1 MPQDSQIVKMKRN
14 LRAKM
19 RRGRGIRGATTVSG
33 MLQGLKQRSK
43 PRLKTP
49 TTGLQINT
57 VKNQNTG
64 KLNRLRLRGKKNIR
78 KKNNYGQKPNSN

>member
-78 KKNNYGQKPNSN
+78 KKNNYDQKPNSN

>member
-1 MPQDSQIVKMKRN
+1 MAQDSQIVKMKRN

-33 MLQGLKQRSK
+33 MLQGLKQRTK

-49 TTGLQINT
+49 TTGLQLNT

-64 KLNRLRLRGKKNIR
+64 QLNKLRLRGKKNII
-78 KKNNYGQKPNSN
+78 KKNNYGQPN

>member
-1 MPQDSQIVKMKRN
+1 
-14 LRAKM
+14 M